1 MLHVKGKAIEIE
13 YLAISTLAYSLAQIA
28 LRRCYRSQN
37 QEVKISI
44 EASGVTDMRIF
55 EGAQEK
61 HHLGASSSRYII
73 QSICCMTSH
82 AITLSSRRLPMS
94 YFTSLE
100 TLWRISISSQGYKS
114 CNVLNAKRR
123 MVMVLPLI
131 TVAE

>member
-73 QSICCMTSH
+73 KPICCTTSH

-100 TLWRISISSQGYKS
+100 TLWRLSISSQGYKS
-114 CNVLNAKRR
+114 CNVLNAKCR
-123 MVMVLPLI
+123 MVLPLVA
-131 TVAE
+131 VAE